1 MNDMKNLVLFF
12 ASIFLL
18 GIFTFSELNAQEA
31 KSNIKELT
39 ESNFNTSIKKGL
51 VLVDFYAD
59 WCRPCKMMQP
69 ILEDV
74 ATEYNSQITITKI
87 NIDNNKNISSKYNV
101 KGIPCMILFENGKEV
116 KRVVG
121 YNEKEQLL
129 EKLADKVKMQ

>member
-121 YNEKEQLL
+121 YHEKEQLL

>member
-101 KGIPCMILFENGKEV
+101 TGIPCMILFENGKEV
-116 KRVVG
+116 KRIVG
-121 YNEKEQLL
+121 YHDKIQFLA
-129 EKLADKVKMQ
+129 KLSDKIKI

>member
-1 MNDMKNLVLFF
+1 MNDMKNLVIFF

-101 KGIPCMILFENGKEV
+101 TGIPCMILFENGKEV

-121 YNEKEQLL
+121 YHEKEQLL

>member
-1 MNDMKNLVLFF
+1 
-12 ASIFLL
+12 
-18 GIFTFSELNAQEA
+18 
-31 KSNIKELT
+31 
-39 ESNFNTSIKKGL
+39 
-51 VLVDFYAD
+51 
-59 WCRPCKMMQP
+59 MQP

-101 KGIPCMILFENGKEV
+101 TGIPCMILFENGKEV

-121 YNEKEQLL
+121 YHEKEQLL

>member
-39 ESNFNTSIKKGL
+39 ESNFNTGIKKGL

-101 KGIPCMILFENGKEV
+101 TGIPCMILFENGKEV

-121 YNEKEQLL
+121 YHEKEQLL

>member
-1 MNDMKNLVLFF
+1 MKNLVIFF

-101 KGIPCMILFENGKEV
+101 TGIPCMILFENGKEV

-121 YNEKEQLL
+121 YHEKEQLL